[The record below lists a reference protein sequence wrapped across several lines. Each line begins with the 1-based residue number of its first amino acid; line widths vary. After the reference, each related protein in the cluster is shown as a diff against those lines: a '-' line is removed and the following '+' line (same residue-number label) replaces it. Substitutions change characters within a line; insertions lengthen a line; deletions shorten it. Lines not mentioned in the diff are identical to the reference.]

1 MAAAVVFMAFVPVHP
16 FCNGAAV
23 ASGGHVP
30 PTRHGAA
37 GGAGY
42 GSAGAGLGLG
52 AVTLAAAPRRRH
64 QKVGRKAER
73 AKAVATEEEDV
84 YYRSVS
90 WTLGSVFGGNY
101 IN

>member
-30 PTRHGAA
+30 PSRHGSAGY

-90 WTLGSVFGGNY
+90 WTVWSVF
-101 IN
+101 